1 MSKLQTFGKY
11 YLKAIEY
18 GMVAG
23 GVGGS
28 IYGSYIFTENE
39 RKPINIV
46 GGAIVGA
53 SVGFGTGALFTGAGI
68 ISAPITI
75 PVIGTKYLLDK
86 KQC

>member
-11 YLKAIEY
+11 YLKSIEY

-23 GVGGS
+23 GIGGS
-28 IYGSYIFTENE
+28 IYGSYKFIENE

-53 SVGFGTGALFTGAGI
+53 GAGFVTGALFTGVGMFF
-68 ISAPITI
+68 APITI
-75 PVIGTKYLLDK
+75 PVIANKYLLDK
-86 KQC
+86 KN